1 MKVLGL
7 GNPFL
12 RHAAAALVVDGE
24 LVAAVEEERLT
35 RSERASPQLPLHAAR
50 YCLAEAGLDI
60 EDVDRIAIPWSRET
74 QRRDLTAFVRRMW
87 RRQPLRAL
95 EAMRLA
101 RRHKPTLEAFVHQL
115 TQALAR
121 PRSVGQSLAIPIAWV
136 DSPIAQAAGAYH
148 LSGWSHSA
156 IICLGHAHQLVST
169 FLAEGRY
176 GDIVPVQRIASPDSL
191 DLFFSAVT
199 EYLGF
204 HSEPDLTMELA
215 TYGRP
220 GGAGVS
226 ALIERRDTHRPSFRV
241 HDALLNGREP
251 WGIDAPHIPPVVLAS
266 LGTPANGDVFSERY
280 CDIAATAQHTLE
292 QVVISFLDTAL
303 RPALEFGRGRVCLT
317 GTCALNPRLN
327 QRVLEHPLVHEL
339 WVPPAADESGTA
351 VGAALW
357 ATHHGGGS
365 IRPLRHPYL
374 GPAYL
379 DAEIARTLSELRI
392 RHEHWPHGAIVDHVA
407 TLLARGEVVGW
418 FQGRLEFG
426 PRTLGNR
433 CVLANPATPSS
444 GREISER
451 LKHTESWFR
460 FTPAVTER
468 NAREVFEE
476 GNPAPFARVTRTC
489 RPKWRASLGQAVQS
503 DGTCKPLV
511 VSEASNPRFHALLEA
526 FEIRTGV
533 PALLCTSL
541 SRPREPLACS
551 PADALATFFGSGL
564 GFLALGDRLVSKA
577 FDTAPEVS
585 SEARTEDSKP

>member
-24 LVAAVEEERLT
+24 LVAAVEEERLH
-35 RSERASPQLPLHAAR
+35 RSERTTPQLPLHAAR
-50 YCLAEAGLDI
+50 YCLAEAGIGI
-60 EDVDRIAIPWSRET
+60 EDIDRVALPWSKDT
-74 QRRDLTAFVRRMW
+74 YRRDLTAFVRRMW

-95 EAMRLA
+95 EAIRVA
-101 RRHKPTLEAFVHQL
+101 RRQKRTFERFVRQL
-115 TQALAR
+115 TDALAH
-121 PRSVGQSLAIPIAWV
+121 PRTIGRTPTTPIAWV
-136 DSPIAQAAGAYH
+136 DPPIAQAAGAYH

-156 IICLGHAHQLVST
+156 IICLASANQLVST

-176 GDIVPVQRIASPDSL
+176 GEIVPVQRITSPDSL

-204 HSEPDLTMELA
+204 ESEPDFTMELA

-220 GGAGVS
+220 GGGAGIS
-226 ALIERRDTHRPSFRV
+226 ALIEQKNNRRSSFRV
-241 HDALLNGREP
+241 HDALLDGKES
-251 WGIDAPHIPPVVLAS
+251 WGLDTPPISPVLLAS
-266 LGTPANGDVFSERY
+266 LGTRADDDVFSERY

-292 QVVISFLDTAL
+292 EVVISFLETAL

-317 GTCALNPRLN
+317 GPCALNPGLN
-327 QRVLEHPLVHEL
+327 QRVLEHPLVREV

-357 ATHHGGGS
+357 VTHHAGGS
-365 IRPLRHPYL
+365 LRTLRHPYL

-379 DAEIARTLSELRI
+379 DREIEDTLRELRI
-392 RHEHWPHGAIVDHVA
+392 RHEHFEHGRIIDEVA
-407 TLLARGEVVGW
+407 KRLAAGEVVGW

-433 CVLANPATPSS
+433 CVLANPALPTS
-444 GREISER
+444 GCEISER
-451 LKHTESWFR
+451 LKRTESWFR
-460 FTPAVTER
+460 FTPAITEER
-468 NAREVFEE
+468 ARDVFQES
-476 GNPAPFARVTRTC
+476 NSAPFARVTRTC
-489 RPKWRASLGQAVQS
+489 RPEWRASLAQAVQV

-511 VSEASNPRFHALLEA
+511 IAEASNPRFHALLRA
-526 FEIRTGV
+526 FEKSTGV

-564 GFLALGDRLVSKA
+564 SYLALGDRWVSK
-577 FDTAPEVS
+577 S
-585 SEARTEDSKP
+585 